1 MGYESR
7 IFVVNKYE
15 TEVCSIIADLRLSKM
30 PSDFVELFKQEID
43 FDFYLDWNDEPVKE
57 DCYGKKLTYAKIE
70 DVYNWL
76 EAHEQTEFRRWRL
89 ARYTLKPFVQDA
101 SDWCDCNLCVVHF
114 GYYNKLIFPETESP

>member
-57 DCYGKKLTYAKIE
+57 DCYGKQLTYAKIE

-76 EAHEQTEFRRWRL
+76 EAHEQTEFRRWKL

-101 SDWCDCNLCVVHF
+101 SDWNDCNLCVVHF
-114 GYYNKLIFPETESP
+114 GY